1 MGYVYEV
8 YAKQSWIP
16 CLDLGLM
23 TNLYH
28 YIYTNI
34 PKSWKPEIQNAY
46 GSKESQ
52 LYQHMPSFRAQH
64 PPEEETLQSSW
75 WSEFIFRRLLRRDS
89 WELED
94 FICNHYAHISL
105 CEQNLPFFLFP
116 TLAILP
122 YFHLSRFP
130 GLFFW
135 LWALVLFGVGVGVG
149 GVVKVKISF
158 LASCSRPC
166 PSTIFLVGS
175 KSPPFSFRSH
185 LLHC

>member
-105 CEQNLPFFLFP
+105 CEQNLPFTLFSQKGFNFLLFNF
-116 TLAILP
+116 LALGIIMV
-122 YFHLSRFP
+122 FENSDSHVS
-130 GLFFW
+130 FFSPSW
-135 LWALVLFGVGVGVG
+135 PLYRNFTEAVFQ
-149 GVVKVKISF
+149 
-158 LASCSRPC
+158 ASCSD
-166 PSTIFLVGS
+166 SE
-175 KSPPFSFRSH
+175 
-185 LLHC
+185 LLFCLGWEWG